1 MRDDA
6 IGFLLKSGARA
17 AACADIAAWWAAY
30 RATAK
35 TWRNP
40 MDRAIVAGFAADR
53 VGWAF
58 ASGYQAALHALFPG
72 APEDKICALCVT
84 EEEGNTPK
92 AIKTS
97 LDKNKLNGSKKWT
110 TLGPGGA
117 LFFVAARDEAASGDR
132 AAIRIARVASGT
144 KGVSFEEMPPTKFVP
159 EVPHSR
165 LKFENVAIAEDDVLA
180 GDGYELYVRPFRT
193 VEDLHVHAAVL
204 AYLVRE
210 ARRLKWP
217 ESWVERAVALLFSLQ
232 NLSIKDPSTPE
243 THVAL
248 AGALAIGAELVRESE
263 THWRNTSD
271 AAAERWQRDRDL
283 LKVAGGIREQRTKR
297 AWERLNR
304 GPAP

>member
-1 MRDDA
+1 LRDDA
-6 IGFLLKSGARA
+6 IGFLLKSGVGA
-17 AACADIAAWWAAY
+17 APCADVAPWWAAY

-58 ASGYQAALHALFPG
+58 ASGYQAALHALFPQ
-72 APEDKICALCVT
+72 APEDRICALCVT

-97 LDKNKLNGSKKWT
+97 LAGNKLNGAKKWT
-110 TLGPGGA
+110 TLGPDGA
-117 LFFVAARDEAASGDR
+117 LFFVAARDEAASGER
-132 AAIRIARVASGT
+132 AMIRIARVASGT
-144 KGVSFEEMPPTKFVP
+144 KGVSIEDMPPTKFVP
-159 EVPHSR
+159 EVPHAR
-165 LKFENVAIAEDDVLA
+165 LKFENVSVTEEDLLA

-193 VEDLHVHAAVL
+193 VEDLHVHAAIM

-210 ARRLKWP
+210 ARRLAWP
-217 ESWVERAVALLFSLQ
+217 ERWVERALALLFSLQ

-243 THVAL
+243 THVAA
-248 AGALAIGAELVRESE
+248 AGALAIGAELVGESE

-297 AWERLNR
+297 AWERLRR
-304 GPAP
+304 GSAP